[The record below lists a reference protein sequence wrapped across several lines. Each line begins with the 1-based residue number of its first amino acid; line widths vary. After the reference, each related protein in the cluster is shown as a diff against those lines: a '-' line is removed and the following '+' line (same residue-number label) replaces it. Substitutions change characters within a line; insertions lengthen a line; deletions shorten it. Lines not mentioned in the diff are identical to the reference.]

1 LSADPEGAGGSDL
14 ARSILRNSYFAKADV
29 LFDQGKLEDAL
40 TAYSAATSRYQH
52 EPEALEA
59 YVQIAACYRR
69 LGRTAEA
76 RGTLEQ
82 ARVVLA
88 RMKPDANFT
97 KTTPYSRDEWTRL
110 LTWLSA
116 L

>member
-1 LSADPEGAGGSDL
+1 M
-14 ARSILRNSYFAKADV
+14 
-29 LFDQGKLEDAL
+29 
-40 TAYSAATSRYQH
+40 AAAVTS
-52 EPEALEA
+52 
-59 YVQIAACYRR
+59 
-69 LGRTAEA
+69 LGRIAEA

>member
-1 LSADPEGAGGSDL
+1 MEQT
-14 ARSILRNSYFAKADV
+14 ILRNSYFAKADV
-29 LFDQGKLEDAL
+29 LFDQGKIDEAL

-59 YVQIAACYRR
+59 YLQIAACYRR
-69 LGRTAEA
+69 VGRHAEA

-88 RMKPDANFT
+88 RIKPEKNFT

>member
-1 LSADPEGAGGSDL
+1 MNRKRL
-14 ARSILRNSYFAKADV
+14 
-29 LFDQGKLEDAL
+29 Q
-40 TAYSAATSRYQH
+40 
-52 EPEALEA
+52 A
-59 YVQIAACYRR
+59 YVQIAACYRL
-69 LGRTAEA
+69 LGRGAEA

-88 RMKPDANFT
+88 RMKPETNFT